1 MRRVEYAEH
10 GGPEV
15 LRIVEAPEPHAGPG
29 EVRVRVVT
37 SGINPFDAKVMRGMP
52 TMTQRDTALPA
63 GIGSDF
69 AGVVDEVGDGVAAD
83 VLGREVLGQASFSA
97 HGEFVVVR
105 ADRVVERPVGLD
117 WQRAGALSVVATTAI
132 NSVASLGAGP
142 DDTVLV
148 SAAAGGVGVLASQL
162 ALRAGARVIGTASPE
177 NHEFLRGLGVEPVD
191 YRGDLVAQV
200 RAIAPG
206 GITAALDN
214 HGRDSVL
221 AALELGAP
229 AARVNSIADYSGPA
243 ELGIG
248 AVGGGPHADPAAV
261 RELGERIAAG
271 DIALPIELALPLER
285 VREAYE
291 RLLGGHLRG
300 KIVLEVSAPPA
311 STAE

>member
-15 LRIVEAPEPHAGPG
+15 LEIVEVPEPHAGPG

-52 TMTQRDTALPA
+52 TMTQRDVALPA

-69 AGVVDEVGDGVAAD
+69 AGVVDEVGDGVDAAM
-83 VLGREVLGQASFSA
+83 LGREVLGQASFSA

-105 ADRVVERPVGLD
+105 ADRVVERPAGLD
-117 WQRAGALSVVATTAI
+117 WLRAGALSVVATTAI
-132 NSVASLGAGP
+132 NSVASLGLGP

-162 ALRAGARVIGTASPE
+162 ALRAGARVIGTASRE

-191 YRGDLVAQV
+191 YAGDVVAEV
-200 RAIAPG
+200 RAIAPD

-214 HGRDSVL
+214 HGRASVL

-243 ELGIG
+243 ELGIT
-248 AVGGGPHADPAAV
+248 AVGGGAHADREAV

-271 DIALPIELALPLER
+271 DIVLPIELVVPLDR

-300 KIVLEVSAPPA
+300 KIVLEVSPPPA
-311 STAE
+311 PASE